1 MIKHINGDLVKLAKV
16 GYFDLIVH
24 GCNCY
29 CKMKKGIAKTIA
41 SQWPQVEDADKLFP
55 IPTGPDRLG
64 KISVT
69 SEINGLTIVNA
80 YTQLKYWYEPWEDC
94 SAPLVSYEAIEQCF
108 TEIYH
113 VTNPQTRIGIP
124 LIGAG
129 LAKGDWN
136 IILSIITDCMEDR
149 NVTVVHFSG

>member
-41 SQWPQVEDADKLFP
+41 SQWPQVEDVDKLFP

-64 KISVT
+64 KISIT
-69 SEINGLTIVNA
+69 SENSGLTIVNA
-80 YTQLKYWYEPWEDC
+80 YTQLRYWREPWDY
-94 SAPLVSYEAIEQCF
+94 SGDPLVNYDAIEECF
-108 TEIYH
+108 TEIYQI
-113 VTNPQTRIGIP
+113 TNHKTRIGIP

-129 LAKGDWN
+129 LAGGDWDVILPIIDN
-136 IILSIITDCMEDR
+136 IMKDR
-149 NVTVVHFSG
+149 DVTVVHFSG